1 MRDHS
6 FPVMFVLMCLVLGLI
21 GLYICDLVI
30 TVAMPQILMPQPTT
44 TPFQNTTGY
53 MQKDVMLKRDV
64 LINFVPLKPQPL
76 PMHQL
81 VVISING
88 AIQDRGYT
96 DNQSSVVF
104 QMYPYEIYNVTF
116 ANCTRK
122 IQPADFDYYRVW
134 C

>member
-1 MRDHS
+1 MGMS
-6 FPVMFVLMCLVLGLI
+6 LIVGLI
-21 GLYICDLVI
+21 VGLAAPHIYDPGI
-30 TVAMPQILMPQPTT
+30 TAAMPQIVMPQPTT